1 MMSPDVEMAPEETS
15 NGSEPGGQTEGPQQL
30 RGHKMD
36 EDLRWFADF
45 FFRPFLWF
53 FGKLRISPNMIT
65 AMGIAL
71 AIASGYFISMG
82 NIPLGAVF
90 FALSGVLDL
99 VDGYVAKKMDMVS
112 DFGSFLD
119 SLSDRISDAAIC
131 IGIMVY
137 YLKQAEGIYVGLSLV
152 LLVSSF
158 LISYVRAKGESL
170 GVSCKAGL
178 MQRGPRFLAVGF
190 GLFLNGLSPW
200 ILRIVLWVVA
210 VLLVETLVERF
221 IDVWRVLEK

>member
-1 MMSPDVEMAPEETS
+1 MSGPPGKTASDEDRE
-15 NGSEPGGQTEGPQQL
+15 NGELVQVQESGRA

-53 FGKLRISPNMIT
+53 FAKLKISPNIIT
-65 AMGIAL
+65 AMGIGL
-71 AIASGYFISMG
+71 AIASGYFIAVE

-90 FALSGVLDL
+90 FALSGTLDL

-112 DFGSFLD
+112 EFGSFLD
-119 SLSDRISDAAIC
+119 SFSDRISDAAIY

-137 YLKQAEGIYVGLSLV
+137 YIKQAEGTYVGLSLL
-152 LLVSSF
+152 LLVASF

-190 GLFLNGLSPW
+190 GLFFNGLSPW
-200 ILRIVLWVVA
+200 ILKIVLWLVG
-210 VLLVETLVERF
+210 VLLAETLVERF
-221 IDVWRVLEK
+221 IEVWRALEK